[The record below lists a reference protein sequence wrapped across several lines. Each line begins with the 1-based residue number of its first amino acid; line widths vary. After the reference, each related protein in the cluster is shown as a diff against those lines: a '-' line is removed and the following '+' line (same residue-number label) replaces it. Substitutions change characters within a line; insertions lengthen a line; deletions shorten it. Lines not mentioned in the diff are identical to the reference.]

1 MIKGGH
7 LIFHWLNTERAT
19 FSWRHFS
26 HYFEFGIATI
36 WKVHFEISLV
46 NHSIFIVFERFNT
59 LQFYGFIESFFTVSK
74 KLKEKFN
81 PVANYLIF
89 YTDFRGFCYYWNP
102 EIGDPISRRK
112 LKRKAIAEYRNYCDD
127 VYSDNCRVWV
137 SVLSE

>member
-59 LQFYGFIESFFTVSK
+59 LQFYGFIESFFYRFKETKGKIQPSG
-74 KLKEKFN
+74 KLLNF
-81 PVANYLIF
+81 LHRF
-89 YTDFRGFCYYWNP
+89 
-102 EIGDPISRRK
+102 
-112 LKRKAIAEYRNYCDD
+112 
-127 VYSDNCRVWV
+127 
-137 SVLSE
+137 